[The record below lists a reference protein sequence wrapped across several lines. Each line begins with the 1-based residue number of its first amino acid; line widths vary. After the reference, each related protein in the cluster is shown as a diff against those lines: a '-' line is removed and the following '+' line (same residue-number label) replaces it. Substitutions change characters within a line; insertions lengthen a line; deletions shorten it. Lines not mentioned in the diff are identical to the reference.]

1 MRPHTIRTHG
11 HFQALGR
18 LAQNPR
24 RESSGRPEPMSRG
37 KVRAAPFALARSLV
51 VVDPLIILSTILLGC
66 VSIVLSFF
74 DSRGNKTLAVARV
87 WARSLLG
94 IAGVRVAVEGLE
106 KIDRGGHYVFC
117 ANHLS
122 YMDTPVV
129 LTHIPVQ
136 FRFLAKRGLFQIP
149 FLGTHLAQA
158 GHIPVNLDEP
168 RAAVKTM
175 TQAADMLH
183 KRAISLLI
191 FPEGGRSEDGIL
203 QPFKE
208 GAAYIAI
215 KAQVPVVPIA
225 LIGTREIL
233 AYGSAVF
240 RSGPVRLRIGDPIP
254 TRGLILKDRERL
266 TNEVRERIVEMLK
279 GQ

>member
-1 MRPHTIRTHG
+1 MK
-11 HFQALGR
+11 
-18 LAQNPR
+18 R
-24 RESSGRPEPMSRG
+24 R
-37 KVRAAPFALARSLV
+37 KARAKPFALLWSLAV
-51 VVDPLIILSTILLGC
+51 VAPLFILSTFLCGC
-66 VSIVLSFF
+66 VSIVISLF
-74 DSRGNKTLAVARV
+74 DSKGNATLGVARA
-87 WARSLLG
+87 WARSLLFF
-94 IAGVRVAVEGLE
+94 AGVRVAVEGLE

-136 FRFLAKRGLFQIP
+136 FRFLAKKGLFQIP

-158 GHIPVNLDEP
+158 GHVPVPRDEP

-175 TQAADMLH
+175 TQAAAILH
-183 KRAISLLI
+183 QRAISLLI
-191 FPEGGRSEDGIL
+191 FPEGGRSEDGHL

-215 KAQVPVVPIA
+215 KAQAPLVPVA

-233 AYGSAVF
+233 AHGSAVF
-240 RSGPVRLRIGDPIP
+240 RSGRVHLRIGDPIA
-254 TRGLILKDRERL
+254 TKGLILKDRERL
-266 TNEVRERIVEMLK
+266 TNAVRERIVAMLER
-279 GQ
+279 